1 MNFTLGCNYW
11 ASNAGIEM
19 WNNFDIN
26 AIKKDMKLL
35 AEHGTTMIRIFPLW
49 SDFQPVSL
57 IVDPNHYSD
66 YHFSTN
72 RGNPETNPYFIDET
86 MLERFSLV
94 LDECEKYNIKVIVG
108 LITGFMSGELYVP
121 PALNGKNVITDSMSL
136 YLQQLFIKGFVKHFK
151 DREIIYAWDLGNE
164 CNCMPRAEN
173 RMEAAS
179 WAFTISNAIRAVDNT
194 RPVISG
200 MHGIRL
206 QSTWTIQDQAECTD
220 ILTTHPYALWCGHTE
235 NDEMLSFRT
244 SMHPTAQGK
253 FFSEIG
259 KRPCL
264 TEEFGSLGPMMCS
277 DENAAHL
284 FRINAL
290 SLWANGS
297 LGFLWWCNSDQTE
310 LTTFPY
316 THIALEQELG
326 MIDVN
331 HNPKPVLCEMK
342 KFSENIDF
350 DLPKA
355 KTDAVCILTRDQ
367 DQWGVG
373 YMTHILSRQAGFNV
387 EFTYGDNEIPDAKV
401 YLMPSVSGYHV
412 IPKARYNKLR
422 EKVFEGADL
431 YISMDSGVFIDFE
444 KLTGMRVINSFE
456 FPETVTAT
464 LTDTLTF
471 NKEKTFIMEPTTAEV
486 LCYDDNKNPLI
497 SVNRY
502 GKGRVF
508 LVNAPVEK
516 TIMNMYHAFD
526 KKYHEIY
533 DIVFKDHV
541 NNMPVKV
548 QGENLIKTYHP
559 EENGG
564 YVVIINHDNYEKN
577 IEITF
582 DEGYDLKKLC
592 YGNLDKIAPFDATVI
607 HIDSTKK

>member
-1 MNFTLGCNYW
+1 MNFMLGCNYW

-19 WNNFDIN
+19 WSNFDIN
-26 AIKKDMKLL
+26 AIKKDIKLL
-35 AEHGTTMIRIFPLW
+35 AEHGATMLRVFPLW
-49 SDFQPVSL
+49 SDFQPVHHVWTADTKTYL
-57 IVDPNHYSD
+57 
-66 YHFSTN
+66 FSTKK
-72 RGNPETNPYFIDET
+72 GNPEDNPYYLDEA
-86 MLERFSLV
+86 MLQRFSLF
-94 LDECEKYNIKVIVG
+94 LDECDKYGIKVIVG
-108 LITGFMSGELYVP
+108 LITGFMSGGLYVP
-121 PALNGKNVITDSMSL
+121 PALYGKSIITDSMAL
-136 YLQQLFIKGFVKHFK
+136 YLEQLFIKGFVGHFK
-151 DREIIYAWDLGNE
+151 DRNTIYGWDLGNE
-164 CNCMPRAEN
+164 CNCMPSSEN
-173 RMEAAS
+173 RMDAVNWS
-179 WAFTISNAIRAVDNT
+179 FTISNAIRAADPT

-206 QSTWTIQDQAECTD
+206 QDKWTIQDQAECTD

-244 SMHPTAQGK
+244 TMHPTAQAK

-259 KRPCL
+259 KKPCL

-277 DENAAHL
+277 DEAAADL

-297 LGFLWWCNSDQTE
+297 PGLLWWCASDQTE

-355 KTDAVCILTRDQ
+355 KTQAVCILTRDQ

-373 YMTHILSRQAGFNV
+373 YMAHILSRQAGFNI
-387 EFTYGDNEIPDAKV
+387 EFAYGDNEIPDSKL
-401 YLMPSVSGYHV
+401 YLMPSVSGYNV
-412 IPKARYNKLR
+412 IPKVRYNELKQ
-422 EKVFEGADL
+422 KVYDGADL
-431 YISMDSGVFIDFE
+431 YISMDSGIFIDFE
-444 KLTGMRVINSFE
+444 KLTGLRVKNSFE
-456 FPETVTAT
+456 YPETVSAT
-464 LTDTLTF
+464 FSDTLTF
-471 NKEKTFIMEPTTAEV
+471 NKTKTFIMEPTTAEV
-486 LCYDDNKNPLI
+486 LCYDNNNNPLI

-508 LVNAPVEK
+508 FVNAPVEK
-516 TIMNMYHAFD
+516 TIMNMHNAFD

-533 DIVFKDHV
+533 DIVFKDYV
-541 NNMPVKV
+541 NNMPVSVK
-548 QGENLIKTYHP
+548 GENLIKTFHP

-564 YVVIINHDNYEKN
+564 YIVIINHDNYEKN
-577 IEITF
+577 IEIDF
-582 DEGYDLKKLC
+582 NEGVSLNKVC
-592 YGNLDKIAPFDATVI
+592 YGNTDKIAPFDATVI
-607 HIDSTKK
+607 KVDSTKK